1 MEIPVYSKEGEKIDN
16 LQLDDKKFGGPIR
29 NKLLRDAV
37 TMYEANKRQ
46 GTACTKTRGEVA
58 GGGRKPWVQKH
69 TGRARA
75 GSIRSP
81 LWKGGGVSHGP
92 KPRDYSFSIPKKAR
106 KLALYTAL
114 SAKVRDN
121 ELVVIDNLNFDIPKT
136 KQMVGI
142 LKALNIDN
150 SSCLIVIPKT
160 NENVWK
166 SARNIPS
173 VKIMTSTELNAYEI
187 LRPKKVLLTKE
198 ALSRIGVKYNSWTL
212 TI

>member
-92 KPRDYSFSIPKKAR
+92 KPRDYSYAIPKKAR

-150 SSCLIVIPKT
+150 SSCLIVIPKA

-198 ALSRIGVKYNSWTL
+198 ALSSIG
-212 TI
+212 

>member
-29 NKLLRDAV
+29 KKLLRDAV
-37 TMYEANKRQ
+37 IMYEANKRQ
-46 GTACTKTRGEVA
+46 GTASTKTKGEVA
-58 GGGRKPWVQKH
+58 GGGKKPWVQKH

-92 KPRDYSFSIPKKAR
+92 KPRDYSFAIPKKAR
-106 KLALYTAL
+106 RLALYAAL
-114 SAKVRDN
+114 SAKARDN
-121 ELVVIDNLNFDIPKT
+121 ELVVIDDLNFDIPKT

-150 SSCLIVIPKT
+150 STCLIVVSGT
-160 NENVWK
+160 NEAVWK

-173 VKIMTSTELNAYEI
+173 VKIMASTELNAYEV

-198 ALSRIGVKYNSWTL
+198 ALSSIG
-212 TI
+212 

>member
-81 LWKGGGVSHGP
+81 LWKGGGVSFGP
-92 KPRDYSFSIPKKAR
+92 RPRDYSYAIPKKAR

-121 ELVVIDNLNFDIPKT
+121 ELVVIDNLNFDIPRT
-136 KQMVGI
+136 KQMLSI

-150 SSCLIVIPKT
+150 SSCLIVIPKA

-198 ALSRIGVKYNSWTL
+198 ALSSIG
-212 TI
+212 

>member
-29 NKLLRDAV
+29 NKLLRDAI

-81 LWKGGGVSHGP
+81 LWKGGGVSFGP
-92 KPRDYSFSIPKKAR
+92 RPRDYSYSIPKKAR
-106 KLALYTAL
+106 KQALFSALA
-114 SAKVRDN
+114 AKVRDN
-121 ELVVIDNLNFDIPKT
+121 EMVVVEDLNFDAPKT
-136 KQMVGI
+136 RQIVEI
-142 LKALNIDN
+142 LKTLGINGDR
-150 SSCLIVIPKT
+150 CLIVIPKAD
-160 NENVWK
+160 EIVWK
-166 SARNIPS
+166 SARNIPYIRVMPS
-173 VKIMTSTELNAYEI
+173 AELNAYEVLRSKKI
-187 LRPKKVLLTKE
+187 LITKE
-198 ALSRIGVKYNSWTL
+198 AFSNIR
-212 TI
+212 

>member
-29 NKLLRDAV
+29 KKLLRDAV
-37 TMYEANKRQ
+37 IMYEANKRQ
-46 GTACTKTRGEVA
+46 GTASTKTKGEVA
-58 GGGRKPWVQKH
+58 GGGRKPWTQKH

-92 KPRDYSFSIPKKAR
+92 KPRDYSFAIPKKAR
-106 KLALYTAL
+106 RLALYTAL
-114 SAKVRDN
+114 SAKARDN
-121 ELVVIDNLNFDIPKT
+121 ELVVIDDLNFDIPKT

-142 LKALNIDN
+142 LKALNMDN
-150 SSCLIVIPKT
+150 SSCLIVIPRV
-160 NENVWK
+160 NETVWK

-173 VKIMTSTELNAYEI
+173 VKVMTSAELNAYEV

-198 ALSRIGVKYNSWTL
+198 ALSSIG
-212 TI
+212 

>member
-1 MEIPVYSKEGEKIDN
+1 MEIPVYSKEGEKVDN
-16 LQLDDKKFGGPIR
+16 LQLDDEKFGGPIHK
-29 NKLLRDAV
+29 KLLRDAV
-37 TMYEANKRQ
+37 IMYEANKRQ
-46 GTACTKTRGEVA
+46 GTASTKTKGEVA
-58 GGGRKPWVQKH
+58 GGGRKPWAQKH

-106 KLALYTAL
+106 RLALYTAL
-114 SAKVRDN
+114 SAKARDN
-121 ELVVIDNLNFDIPKT
+121 ELVVIDDLNFDVPKT
-136 KQMVGI
+136 RQMVSI

-150 SSCLIVIPKT
+150 SSCLIVIPKA
-160 NENVWK
+160 NETVWK

-173 VKIMTSTELNAYEI
+173 VKVMTSTELNAYEV

-198 ALSRIGVKYNSWTL
+198 ALSSIG
-212 TI
+212 

>member
-29 NKLLRDAV
+29 KKLLRDAV
-37 TMYEANKRQ
+37 IMYEANKRQ
-46 GTACTKTRGEVA
+46 GTASTKTKGDVA
-58 GGGRKPWVQKH
+58 GGGRKPWTQKH

-92 KPRDYSFSIPKKAR
+92 KPRDYSFAIPKKAR
-106 KLALYTAL
+106 RLALYTAL
-114 SAKVRDN
+114 SAKARDN
-121 ELVVIDNLNFDIPKT
+121 ELVVIDDLNFDIPKT

-142 LKALNIDN
+142 LKALNMDN
-150 SSCLIVIPKT
+150 SSCLIVIPRV
-160 NENVWK
+160 NETVWK

-173 VKIMTSTELNAYEI
+173 VKVMTSTELNAYEV
-187 LRPKKVLLTKE
+187 LKPKKVLLTKE
-198 ALSRIGVKYNSWTL
+198 ALSSIG
-212 TI
+212 

>member
-1 MEIPVYSKEGEKIDN
+1 MEIPVYSKTGEKIDN

-46 GTACTKTRGEVA
+46 GTASTKTKGEVA
-58 GGGRKPWVQKH
+58 GGGRKPWTQKH
-69 TGRARA
+69 TGKARV

-81 LWKGGGVSHGP
+81 LWKGGGVSFGP
-92 KPRDYSFSIPKKAR
+92 RPRDYSYAIPKKAR

-121 ELVVIDNLNFDIPKT
+121 ELVVIDDLNFDIPKT

-150 SSCLIVIPKT
+150 SSCLIVISKA
-160 NENVWK
+160 NETVWK

-173 VKIMTSTELNAYEI
+173 VKIMTSMELNAYEI

-198 ALSRIGVKYNSWTL
+198 ALSSIG
-212 TI
+212 

>member
-81 LWKGGGVSHGP
+81 LWKGGGVSFGP
-92 KPRDYSFSIPKKAR
+92 RPRDYSYAIPKKAR

-150 SSCLIVIPKT
+150 SSCLIVIPMA

-198 ALSRIGVKYNSWTL
+198 ALSSIG
-212 TI
+212 

>member
-29 NKLLRDAV
+29 KKLLRDAV
-37 TMYEANKRQ
+37 IMYEANKRQ
-46 GTACTKTRGEVA
+46 GTASTKTKGEVA
-58 GGGRKPWVQKH
+58 GGGRKPWAQKH

-106 KLALYTAL
+106 RLALYTAL
-114 SAKVRDN
+114 SAKARDN
-121 ELVVIDNLNFDIPKT
+121 ELVVIDDLNFDVPKT
-136 KQMVGI
+136 RQMVSI

-150 SSCLIVIPKT
+150 SSCLIVIPKA
-160 NENVWK
+160 NETVWK

-173 VKIMTSTELNAYEI
+173 VKVMTSTELNAYEV
-187 LRPKKVLLTKE
+187 LKPKKVLLTKE
-198 ALSRIGVKYNSWTL
+198 ALSSIG
-212 TI
+212 

>member
-1 MEIPVYSKEGEKIDN
+1 MEIPVYSKEGEKVDN
-16 LQLDDKKFGGPIR
+16 LQLDDKKFGGPIHK
-29 NKLLRDAV
+29 KLLRDAV
-37 TMYEANKRQ
+37 IMYEANKRQ
-46 GTACTKTRGEVA
+46 GTASTKTKGEVA
-58 GGGRKPWVQKH
+58 GGGRKPWAQKH

-106 KLALYTAL
+106 RLALYTAL
-114 SAKVRDN
+114 SAKARDN
-121 ELVVIDNLNFDIPKT
+121 ELVVIDDLNFDVPKT
-136 KQMVGI
+136 RQMVSI

-150 SSCLIVIPKT
+150 SSCLIVIPKA
-160 NENVWK
+160 NETVWK

-173 VKIMTSTELNAYEI
+173 VKVMTSTELNAYEV

-198 ALSRIGVKYNSWTL
+198 ALSSIG
-212 TI
+212 

>member
-1 MEIPVYSKEGEKIDN
+1 MEIPVYSKGGEKIDN

-150 SSCLIVIPKT
+150 SGCLIVIPKA
-160 NENVWK
+160 NEKFFNVKVQDVRTLVRKGKARRVRFKLGRTKDWK
-166 SARNIPS
+166 KAVI
-173 VKIMTSTELNAYEI
+173 TL
-187 LRPKKVLLTKE
+187 KE
-198 ALSRIGVKYNSWTL
+198 GSIIDFGY
-212 TI
+212 

>member
-29 NKLLRDAV
+29 KKLLRDAV
-37 TMYEANKRQ
+37 IMYEANKRQ
-46 GTACTKTRGEVA
+46 GTASTKTKGEVA

-92 KPRDYSFSIPKKAR
+92 KPRDYSFAIPKKAR

-114 SAKVRDN
+114 SAKAQDN
-121 ELVVIDNLNFDIPKT
+121 ELVVIDDLNFDIPKT
-136 KQMVGI
+136 RQMVGI

-150 SSCLIVIPKT
+150 SSCLIVVPKINDT
-160 NENVWK
+160 VWK

-173 VKIMTSTELNAYEI
+173 VKVMTSAELNAYEV

-198 ALSRIGVKYNSWTL
+198 ALSSIG
-212 TI
+212 

>member
-1 MEIPVYSKEGEKIDN
+1 MEIPVYSKTGEKIDN

-46 GTACTKTRGEVA
+46 GTASTKTKGEVA
-58 GGGRKPWVQKH
+58 GGGRKPWTQKH
-69 TGRARA
+69 TGKARA

-92 KPRDYSFSIPKKAR
+92 RPRDYSYAIPKKAR
-106 KLALYTAL
+106 KLALYTAM

-121 ELVVIDNLNFDIPKT
+121 ELVVIDDLNFDIPKT

-150 SSCLIVIPKT
+150 SSCLIVISKA
-160 NENVWK
+160 NETVWK

-198 ALSRIGVKYNSWTL
+198 ALSSIG
-212 TI
+212 